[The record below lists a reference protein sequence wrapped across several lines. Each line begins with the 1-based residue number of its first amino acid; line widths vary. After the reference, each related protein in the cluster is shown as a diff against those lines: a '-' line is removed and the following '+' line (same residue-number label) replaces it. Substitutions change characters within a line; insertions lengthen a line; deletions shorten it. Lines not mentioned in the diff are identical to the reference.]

1 MRQIETIIYSF
12 TPISISPTKMAVAKW
27 LKKKRYKPTRTKGK
41 ERKETF
47 WKLKAYG
54 QVITDTALIKR
65 S

>member
-1 MRQIETIIYSF
+1 
-12 TPISISPTKMAVAKW
+12 MAVAKW

-54 QVITDTALIKR
+54 QVITDTAADQKKLKPMLTVGQPGSR
-65 S
+65 LM